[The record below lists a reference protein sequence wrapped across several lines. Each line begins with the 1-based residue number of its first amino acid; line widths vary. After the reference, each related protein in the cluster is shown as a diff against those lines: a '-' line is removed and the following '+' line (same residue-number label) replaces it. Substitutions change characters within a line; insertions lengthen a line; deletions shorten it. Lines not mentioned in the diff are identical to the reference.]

1 MGQFS
6 AQRIEQIG
14 SNAPDWSASTVVP
27 SCATLHVM
35 APSYYEILQVGPDAS
50 QAEIAA
56 SYRKLAR
63 KLHPDLNPAPDAH
76 AQMQRLNEAYNT
88 LRHLQQR
95 QRYDEALGLPLP
107 TAHPPAT
114 GGPEGR
120 ADGPKGSSRRSWL
133 SYQKQVGDV
142 VVLAIGEA
150 ENLAELLAELQ
161 QRIPENARSYD
172 IVHNRWQI
180 SARYADVLRTLF
192 GNYAPVVLRAEPSTA
207 TGRPVRAQPAGQPAR
222 LLQRPVW
229 TSFAVVL
236 VGALALYGLLLGQV
250 LLSDTGWGLRPT
262 ATLPAPNAV
271 DAPQQSASQ
280 PLLFPE
286 DCTVVRLDGAPLY
299 FQEACKTLA
308 AEARPTATQRV
319 RVSATTR
326 VSSNI
331 RSGPDTRFPVLAT
344 TAPGAQLQLVGYTV
358 NQGYVWFLTSYGG
371 WIRGDL
377 LTEPPGQLPE
387 IGS

>member
-1 MGQFS
+1 
-6 AQRIEQIG
+6 
-14 SNAPDWSASTVVP
+14 
-27 SCATLHVM
+27 M
-35 APSYYEILQVGPDAS
+35 APSYYEILQVGRDAS

-88 LRHLQQR
+88 LRHPQQR

-107 TAHPPAT
+107 TARPPAT
-114 GGPEGR
+114 DGSEGR
-120 ADGPKGSSRRSWL
+120 ADGSSPKGSPRRSWL

-150 ENLAELLAELQ
+150 DNLAELLAELQ

-192 GNYAPVVLRAEPSTA
+192 GNYAPVVLRAEPGTA
-207 TGRPVRAQPAGQPAR
+207 AGQPVRAQPAGQPAR
-222 LLQRPVW
+222 PLQRPAW
-229 TSFAVVL
+229 TSFAAVL
-236 VGALALYGLLLGQV
+236 VGAFALCSLLFGQV
-250 LLSDTGWGLRPT
+250 ILSDTGWGLRPT
-262 ATLPAPNAV
+262 ATLPAPFLV
-271 DAPQQSASQ
+271 DAPQPAAIQ
-280 PLLFPE
+280 PLVFPE
-286 DCTVVRLDGAPLY
+286 DCMAVQVDGAPLY
-299 FQEACKTLA
+299 FQEACKTLV

-319 RVSATTR
+319 QVSATTR
-326 VSSNI
+326 FPSNI

-377 LTEPPGQLPE
+377 LMEPPGGLPE
-387 IGS
+387 IGL